1 MSCLLYAKDDDTQ
14 RQVNI
19 EELYE
24 KEQKRNQ
31 KMLSTFNKILNRIH
45 KRIQTV
51 ARSKHSDKHV
61 FFNVPEFILGE
72 PNYENTHCIAFLVT
86 QLEENEFVVKYIHPN
101 TLFISWN
108 TFVPSFIRD
117 QVKKKTG
124 LVIDTKGQPIVTD
137 EEAQLLKNNTRS
149 NSGHGTGGHGT
160 SGHGTNGTSGNG
172 TGGTS
177 GHGGTGENETGD
189 GRYKST
195 EIYKPTGQFVY
206 GSDLFDKID
215 KRIQK

>member
-24 KEQKRNQ
+24 KEQKRSL
-31 KMLSTFNKILNRIH
+31 KMLSTFNKLLNRVH

-51 ARSKHSDKHV
+51 ARSKYSDKHV

-72 PNYENTHCIAFLVT
+72 PNYDNAHCIAFLVT

-101 TLFISWN
+101 TLYISWN
-108 TFVPSFIRD
+108 SFVPSFIRD
-117 QVKKKTG
+117 QVKRKTG
-124 LVIDTKGQPIVTD
+124 LVIDTRGKPVI
-137 EEAQLLKNNTRS
+137 EEQEEGN
-149 NSGHGTGGHGT
+149 
-160 SGHGTNGTSGNG
+160 NGTRNEIVK
-172 TGGTS
+172 TGAS
-177 GHGGTGENETGD
+177 KSEEPSK
-189 GRYKST
+189 YKST
-195 EIYKPTGQFVY
+195 EVYKPTGQFVY

-215 KRIQK
+215 KRVNR